1 MKLSDLKAGTIMTG
15 VVQNVTDFGA
25 FVDIGLKKAG
35 LIHISELSRKRVKHP
50 LDVIAVGDIIE
61 VMVTEVDE
69 KRGRIGLSK
78 KRVPESK

>member
-1 MKLSDLKAGTIMTG
+1 MKLSDLKTGAIMTG

-35 LIHISELSRKRVKHP
+35 LIHISELARNRVKHP
-50 LDVIAVGDIIE
+50 LDVIAVGDIVE

-69 KRGRIGLSK
+69 KRGRIGLSR